1 MHRLFVWV
9 QEVLIPFLGAPGI
22 FVAAFLDSSFLSIP
36 EVNDFLMVTSC
47 AAHPERAWL
56 YVGMTTFGSL
66 AGCSLLWW
74 LGKRGGEGFLV
85 RRFGTAR
92 VEQTRERFKKWDVMA
107 LAIPSMLPPPT
118 PFKIFVLSAGV
129 FGIPYRRLALTLI
142 VARGLRYTF
151 WGTLGIVYGDE
162 ALAMLRHVD
171 GWFAAYR
178 VPLILTLVAMVVVSV
193 AAIYAYRRLR
203 SPADLGG
210 AR

>member
-1 MHRLFVWV
+1 MHKLFVWV

-22 FVAAFLDSSFLSIP
+22 FIAAFLDSSFLSIP
-36 EVNDFLMVTSC
+36 EINDFLMVTSC
-47 AAHPERAWL
+47 AAHPERALL
-56 YVGMTTFGSL
+56 YVSMTTLGSL
-66 AGCSLLWW
+66 AGCSVLWF
-74 LGKRGGEGFLV
+74 LGKWGGEGFLV

-107 LAIPSMLPPPT
+107 LAIPSILPPPT

-142 VARGLRYTF
+142 VARGIRYTF

-171 GWFAAYR
+171 RWFAAYR
-178 VPLILTLVAMVVVSV
+178 TPLILTLVAAVALPV
-193 AAIYAYRRLR
+193 AAVYAYRKLR
-203 SPADLGG
+203 APADVGG

>member
-1 MHRLFVWV
+1 MHKVFVWV

-56 YVGMTTFGSL
+56 YVSMTTLGSL
-66 AGCSLLWW
+66 AGCSALWW

-85 RRFGTAR
+85 RRFGPAR
-92 VEQTRERFKKWDVMA
+92 VEQTRERFKKWDVLA
-107 LAIPSMLPPPT
+107 LAIPSLLPPPV

-129 FGIPYRRLALTLI
+129 FGVPYRRLAVTLI
-142 VARGLRYTF
+142 LARGFRYLF
-151 WGTLGIVYGDE
+151 WGGMGIVYGDE
-162 ALAMLRHVD
+162 ALALLRRVD
-171 GWFAAYR
+171 HFFTDQISI
-178 VPLILTLVAMVVVSV
+178 ILTLLAAVVVAL
-193 AAIYAYRRLR
+193 AAVYGLR
-203 SPADLGG
+203 KLRAPADVGG

>member
-22 FVAAFLDSSFLSIP
+22 FIAAFLDSSFLSIP

-56 YVGMTTFGSL
+56 YVALTTFGSL
-66 AGCSLLWW
+66 AGCSVLWW

-85 RRFGTAR
+85 RRFGAAR
-92 VEQTRERFKKWDVMA
+92 VEQTRERFKKWDVLA
-107 LAIPSMLPPPT
+107 LAIPSLLPPPV

-129 FGIPYRRLALTLI
+129 FGIPYRRLAITLI
-142 VARGLRYTF
+142 LARGFRYLF
-151 WGTLGIVYGDE
+151 WGGMGIVYGDE
-162 ALAMLRHVD
+162 ALELLRSVD
-171 GWFAAYR
+171 RWFGDR
-178 VPLILTLVAMVVVSV
+178 MSIILTLLAALVVAL
-193 AAIYAYRRLR
+193 AAVYGLR
-203 SPADLGG
+203 KLRAPADVGG

>member
-1 MHRLFVWV
+1 MHKLFVWV

-22 FVAAFLDSSFLSIP
+22 FIAAFLDSSFLSIP
-36 EVNDFLMVTSC
+36 EINDFLMVTSC
-47 AAHPERAWL
+47 AAHPERALL
-56 YVGMTTFGSL
+56 YVSMTTLGSL
-66 AGCSLLWW
+66 AGCSVLWF
-74 LGKRGGEGFLV
+74 LGKWGGEGFLV

-107 LAIPSMLPPPT
+107 LAIPSILPPPT

-142 VARGLRYTF
+142 VARGIRYTF

-162 ALAMLRHVD
+162 AVAMLRHVD
-171 GWFAAYR
+171 QWFGAHR
-178 VPLILTLVAMVVVSV
+178 MPLILTLVAAVALPV
-193 AAIYAYRRLR
+193 AAVYAYRKLR
-203 SPADLGG
+203 APADVGG

>member
-1 MHRLFVWV
+1 MHKLFVWV

-85 RRFGTAR
+85 RRFGAAR
-92 VEQTRERFKKWDVMA
+92 VEQTRERFKRWDVMA
-107 LAIPSMLPPPT
+107 LAIPSILPPPV

-129 FGIPYRRLALTLI
+129 FDFPVRRFVITLF
-142 VARGLRYTF
+142 VARGLRYTA
-151 WGTLGIVYGDE
+151 WAVGGAVYGDR
-162 ALAMLRHVD
+162 ALAALQRSD
-171 GWFAAYR
+171 AWFAR
-178 VPLILTLVAMVVVSV
+178 NLPLVVAG
-193 AAIYAYRRLR
+193 AAILAAAGVAVWLVRRR
-203 SPADLGG
+203 RAGIAEAG
-210 AR
+210 

>member
-1 MHRLFVWV
+1 MHRLFMWV

-56 YVGMTTFGSL
+56 YVSMTTLGSL
-66 AGCSLLWW
+66 AGCSVLWW

-85 RRFGTAR
+85 RRFGPAR
-92 VEQTRERFKKWDVMA
+92 VEQTRVRFKKWDVLA
-107 LAIPSMLPPPT
+107 LAIPSLLPPPV

-129 FGIPYRRLALTLI
+129 FGIPYRRLAVTLI
-142 VARGLRYTF
+142 LARGFRYLF
-151 WGTLGIVYGDE
+151 WGGMGIVYGDE
-162 ALAMLRHVD
+162 ALELLRQVD
-171 GWFAAYR
+171 RWFGDR
-178 VPLILTLVAMVVVSV
+178 MSIILTLVAAAVVAF
-193 AAIYAYRRLR
+193 AAVYGLR
-203 SPADLGG
+203 KLRAPADVGG

>member
-56 YVGMTTFGSL
+56 YVAMTTLGSL
-66 AGCSLLWW
+66 AGCSALWW

-85 RRFGTAR
+85 RRFGAAR
-92 VEQTRERFKKWDVMA
+92 VEQTRDRFKRWDVLA
-107 LAIPSMLPPPT
+107 LAIPSLLPPPV

-129 FGIPYRRLALTLI
+129 FGIPYRRLAITLI
-142 VARGLRYTF
+142 LARGFRYLF
-151 WGTLGIVYGDE
+151 WGGMGIIYGDE
-162 ALAMLRHVD
+162 ALEVLRRVD
-171 GWFAAYR
+171 RWFGDR
-178 VPLILTLVAMVVVSV
+178 MSIILTLLAATVVAF
-193 AAIYAYRRLR
+193 AAVYALR
-203 SPADLGG
+203 KLRAPADASGT
-210 AR
+210 R

>member
-56 YVGMTTFGSL
+56 YVGMTTLGSL
-66 AGCSLLWW
+66 AGCSVLWW

-85 RRFGTAR
+85 RRFGAAR
-92 VEQTRERFKKWDVMA
+92 VEQTRERFKRWDVLA
-107 LAIPSMLPPPT
+107 LAIPSLMPPPV

-129 FGIPYRRLALTLI
+129 FGIPYRRLAITLI
-142 VARGLRYTF
+142 VARGFRYLF
-151 WGTLGIVYGDE
+151 WGGMGVVYGDE
-162 ALAMLRHVD
+162 ALELLRNVD
-171 GWFAAYR
+171 RWFGDR
-178 VPLILTLVAMVVVSV
+178 MPIILTLLAATVVAL
-193 AAIYAYRRLR
+193 AAVYALRRLR
-203 SPADLGG
+203 PRADASG

>member
-1 MHRLFVWV
+1 
-9 QEVLIPFLGAPGI
+9 
-22 FVAAFLDSSFLSIP
+22 
-36 EVNDFLMVTSC
+36 
-47 AAHPERAWL
+47 
-56 YVGMTTFGSL
+56 
-66 AGCSLLWW
+66 
-74 LGKRGGEGFLV
+74 
-85 RRFGTAR
+85 
-92 VEQTRERFKKWDVMA
+92 MA
-107 LAIPSMLPPPT
+107 LAIPSVLPPPT